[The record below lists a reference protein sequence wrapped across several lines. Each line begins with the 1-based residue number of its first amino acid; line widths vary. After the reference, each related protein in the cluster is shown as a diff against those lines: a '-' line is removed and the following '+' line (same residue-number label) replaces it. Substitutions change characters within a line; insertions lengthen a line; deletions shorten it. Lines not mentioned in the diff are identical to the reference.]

1 MAQGEIDTATDWGK
15 HLLWAKICWDVGL
28 GHKVDAKDINR
39 QRFNRALSEWTKL
52 ERTSLCTRTV
62 QGIAVG
68 LRRRAYMY
76 QCRIPGRVERV
87 PTEYNIADVHSKPTN
102 GVVLSEWQSWDMTR
116 YGPT

>member
-1 MAQGEIDTATDWGK
+1 M
-15 HLLWAKICWDVGL
+15 
-28 GHKVDAKDINR
+28 DAKDINR

-62 QGIAVG
+62 QGIAIG

-102 GVVLSEWQSWDMTR
+102 GVVQRTIGMAVMGHDKIWPDVD
-116 YGPT
+116 PTIVTTKNKAIE